1 MPAGVR
7 VNRALWTFRAIFALI
22 ALGLLAMILHPQAFQ
37 AQPSSPPVATVVRG
51 HTAQGSRIAMSFDR
65 PGHPIAFDTRMSAR
79 CFNPGRPGRS
89 WGWGWGWRHV
99 DGGQR
104 SFRRAGSTLRAKQ
117 ARGWVRMVATFY
129 YAIGP
134 TTCDSGRVPFAVGAT
149 SARPS

>member
-7 VNRALWTFRAIFALI
+7 INHALWAFRAFFALI
-22 ALGLLAMILHPQAFQ
+22 ALGLLAMILRPEAFQ
-37 AQPSSPPVATVVRG
+37 AQPPPPPPVVQATV
-51 HTAQGSRIAMSFDR
+51 A
-65 PGHPIAFDTRMSAR
+65 
-79 CFNPGRPGRS
+79 PGR
-89 WGWGWGWRHV
+89 
-99 DGGQR
+99 
-104 SFRRAGSTLRAKQ
+104 KQ